1 MMRLPLLMLLVGLP
15 LLMLLVGSS
24 ASTLATESDAR
35 QASVPHHDEL
45 RGALGARD
53 ASPQQQPLARVWRA
67 LAMAGAAATKPLAAK
82 DENEV
87 QGMPLDDFGRL
98 LLEAASGLLLEAAS
112 GESGSGSGSGPAPP
126 PPSPPPPLPSPES
139 LS

>member
-1 MMRLPLLMLLVGLP
+1 MMRLP

-24 ASTLATESDAR
+24 ASTLAAESDAR

-98 LLEAASGLLLEAAS
+98 LGDTGSGS
-112 GESGSGSGSGPAPP
+112 GSESGSGSDPAS
-126 PPSPPPPLPSPES
+126 PPSPAWRCSAS
-139 LS
+139 WQ